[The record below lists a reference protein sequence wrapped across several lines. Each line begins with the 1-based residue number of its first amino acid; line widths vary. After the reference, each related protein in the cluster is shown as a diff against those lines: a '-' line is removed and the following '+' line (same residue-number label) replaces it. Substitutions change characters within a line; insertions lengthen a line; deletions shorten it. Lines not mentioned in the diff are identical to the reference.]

1 MRTNLRNSA
10 SLAFATMLAIATGG
24 GAANAEPVKIR
35 AAWIATPA
43 SLIPILFAKP
53 GLAKHQGVTYQFEE
67 LHFQG
72 TPPEVTAL
80 AAGEIEIATLNFATL
95 PIAIENAGL
104 TDIRVIA
111 DETQD
116 GVGDYAT
123 VQYQVLKDSPFKKPE
138 DLKGKIVAVNA
149 VGTGVDIG
157 LRTLMSKHGLQ
168 AGRDYTVIEVP
179 FPSMKAVL
187 VDHKTDLMTSALPFN
202 LLPDWVEAARTLFT
216 LKQAMG
222 GTELS
227 VWEVREPFLQKNRA
241 ALVDLLEDMVRSYRW
256 YADPANHKEAVA
268 ILAAYTKQP
277 AERLDWAFTKTDAF
291 RDPNGLPNLP
301 MLQSN
306 VNAVKALGIVKTDL
320 DVTKYA
326 DLSLVKEAAL
336 RLK

>member
-1 MRTNLRNSA
+1 MSRRGVACPQTWPWGGHAMRTNLRNSA

-95 PIAIENAGL
+95 PIAIVNAGL

-179 FPSMKAVL
+179 FPSMK
-187 VDHKTDLMTSALPFN
+187 
-202 LLPDWVEAARTLFT
+202 
-216 LKQAMG
+216 
-222 GTELS
+222 
-227 VWEVREPFLQKNRA
+227 
-241 ALVDLLEDMVRSYRW
+241 
-256 YADPANHKEAVA
+256 
-268 ILAAYTKQP
+268 
-277 AERLDWAFTKTDAF
+277 
-291 RDPNGLPNLP
+291 
-301 MLQSN
+301 
-306 VNAVKALGIVKTDL
+306 
-320 DVTKYA
+320 
-326 DLSLVKEAAL
+326 
-336 RLK
+336 